1 MQRRG
6 SVIAVV
12 ISALLFGTLAVLT
25 PLAYRA
31 GADPLPLLSWRFAF
45 AALLLAAVTL
55 TRSRTALKVPRP
67 DLLRYGALAVTGYG
81 AASICYFFA
90 LMHASPSVVAV
101 LLYTYP
107 AMVTIASWFLGLRKP
122 TWGLGAAVGVTFAG
136 CTLVLDPFGGAS
148 GTDALGVVLGLGA
161 AVGYSSF
168 NLLSHRWLPG
178 RSRLVMMTYTFG
190 IAAVFVALV
199 TLVTGGSLS
208 PAAWEPQAWMLLVAI
223 VAMPTFGAVVLY
235 LEGIRGLGASQA
247 ALIST
252 LEPLFTIVLA
262 AVVLNER
269 LSPTQLVGAALVL
282 LGVVLGEVL
291 ARRAEEP
298 VPF

>member
-25 PLAYRA
+25 PLAYQA

-55 TRSRTALKVPRP
+55 ARSRTALKVPRS

-107 AMVTIASWFLGLRKP
+107 AMVTIASWFLGLRQP
-122 TWGLGAAVGVTFAG
+122 TWGQGAAVAVTFAG
-136 CTLVLDPFGGAS
+136 CVLVLDPFSGAS
-148 GTDALGVVLGLGA
+148 GTDTLGVVLGLGA

-199 TLVTGGSLS
+199 TVVTGGSLS
-208 PAAWEPQAWMLLVAI
+208 PAAWEPQAWLLLVAI

-269 LSPTQLVGAALVL
+269 LSPTQLIGAALVL

-298 VPF
+298 APL